1 MILNDTLKRFVDWF
15 RASMESAGTTKQ
27 NAKPQTK
34 DRPAWAVRGGK
45 VYHLYPECPSCKRSR
60 KTLVKT
66 TRSNARAR
74 GLKECGMCREMIDRA
89 RRV

>member
-1 MILNDTLKRFVDWF
+1 MILNDTLKRLVDWF
-15 RASMESAGTTKQ
+15 RASMESSGSK
-27 NAKPQTK
+27 KPNVKPKTK
-34 DRPAWAVRGGK
+34 DRPAWVVRGGK
-45 VYHLYPECPSCKRSR
+45 VYHLYPECPSCKRIR

-66 TRSNARAR
+66 TCVNARAR